1 MVHVVFDTNTVS
13 LGDFIQT
20 GGGGGSTTYFEGVA
34 PYQRGRGALLRQ
46 RGAGVGAILR
56 GLWRTL
62 LPVLKSVGASVTQ
75 EGIATGSRILSNL
88 AQGSNL
94 KDTLVSEGKAGV
106 SNLAEKFGPNQQ
118 TGRGYKRSRSN
129 VIRRQIHASDSI
141 VGKSIPPL
149 AVAAPLSRR
158 KRSRKDTFGLF

>member
-1 MVHVVFDTNTVS
+1 MVHVVFDTNAVS

-20 GGGGGSTTYFEGVA
+20 GGGSSTYFEGVA
-34 PYQRGRGALLRQ
+34 PYQRGRGIVLRQ

-88 AQGSNL
+88 AQAQTSR
-94 KDTLVSEGKAGV
+94 TL
-106 SNLAEKFGPNQQ
+106 
-118 TGRGYKRSRSN
+118 Y
-129 VIRRQIHASDSI
+129 
-141 VGKSIPPL
+141 
-149 AVAAPLSRR
+149 
-158 KRSRKDTFGLF
+158 

>member
-1 MVHVVFDTNTVS
+1 MVHVLFDSNS
-13 LGDFIQT
+13 LSLADFIQS
-20 GGGGGSTTYFEGVA
+20 GAGNSYFEGLA
-34 PYQRGRGALLRQ
+34 PYQRGRGLRQ

-94 KDTLVSEGKAGV
+94 KDTLINEGRAGVTNLADKFGSEGR
-106 SNLAEKFGPNQQ
+106 QQ
-118 TGRGYKRSRSN
+118 SGGGYKRRRAD
-129 VIRRQIHASDSI
+129 VIRRKIIEANSI
-141 VGKSIPPL
+141 VGKSTPPL
-149 AVAAPLSRR
+149 SIIPRR
-158 KRSRKDTFGLF
+158 KRVRKDTFGLF